1 MCQLLQIPALL
12 KHDNTQKDYLF
23 SYFNGIQARIKKT
36 NLKTQLNKK
45 NILL

>member
-12 KHDNTQKDYLF
+12 KHDNTQNDYLF
-23 SYFNGIQARIKKT
+23 SSFNGIQARTKKT
-36 NLKTQLNKK
+36 DLKTQLNKK